1 MEKRIKIYEE
11 RFDNP
16 AKDVIIT
23 AINSAMISHG
33 IEFDGNISKY
43 IIIYVDFKDLERVK
57 ALVEIAS
64 LISIDEEDFQL

>member
-23 AINSAMISHG
+23 AINSSMISHG
-33 IEFDGNISKY
+33 IEF
-43 IIIYVDFKDLERVK
+43 FR
-57 ALVEIAS
+57 
-64 LISIDEEDFQL
+64 

>member
-1 MEKRIKIYEE
+1 
-11 RFDNP
+11 
-16 AKDVIIT
+16 
-23 AINSAMISHG
+23 MISHG